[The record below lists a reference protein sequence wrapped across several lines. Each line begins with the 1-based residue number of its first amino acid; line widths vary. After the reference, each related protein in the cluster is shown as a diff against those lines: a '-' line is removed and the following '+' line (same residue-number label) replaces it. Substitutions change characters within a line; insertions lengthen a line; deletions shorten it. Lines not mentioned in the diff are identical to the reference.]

1 MDFIGN
7 GFKNSTNFRYR
18 PPSLGVTELELLF
31 DFLKVGTEAYKAD
44 RKAKE
49 AEEARKAAEAAAVA
63 TAAAAAAAAQAG
75 AQRAAGEIIPGVPNT
90 VTLIGGLALAG
101 GIGYLA
107 FKK

>member
-1 MDFIGN
+1 MNFIGN
-7 GFKNSTNFRYR
+7 GFKSTSFRYR
-18 PPSLGVTELELLF
+18 PPSLGWVEEALEAVKGIT
-31 DFLKVGTEAYKAD
+31 DAYKAD
-44 RKAKE
+44 REAKAE
-49 AEEARKAAEAAAVA
+49 EEARKAAEAAAVA
-63 TAAAAAAAAQAG
+63 SAAAAAAAAQAG